1 MLVFRNVTR
10 FLRAKVRKITKES
23 VFGVI
28 KMPLGNSVGA
38 FFNRVLIASGFGR
51 FLPVVGSDKVCHC
64 NGFAYVIAYMV
75 GTNKVV
81 DTGMFKGLAHVRLNT
96 RQHHMYTFFL

>member
-28 KMPLGNSVGA
+28 KMPLGD
-38 FFNRVLIASGFGR
+38 IPSGHF
-51 FLPVVGSDKVCHC
+51 SIEC
-64 NGFAYVIAYMV
+64 
-75 GTNKVV
+75 
-81 DTGMFKGLAHVRLNT
+81 
-96 RQHHMYTFFL
+96 

>member
-28 KMPLGNSVGA
+28 KMPLGDN
-38 FFNRVLIASGFGR
+38 
-51 FLPVVGSDKVCHC
+51 P
-64 NGFAYVIAYMV
+64 
-75 GTNKVV
+75 
-81 DTGMFKGLAHVRLNT
+81 
-96 RQHHMYTFFL
+96 